1 MMFAKLSYLNNE
13 MYLTLP
19 TLFNVDVYAYALIRQ
34 RPSCTAEEFYILLI
48 ITFHIVTDLN
58 RLENIKINL

>member
-1 MMFAKLSYLNNE
+1 
-13 MYLTLP
+13 MYLTPP
-19 TLFNVDVYAYALIRQ
+19 TPCSVDVDADQTKDQL
-34 RPSCTAEEFYILLI
+34 SCTGEEFYILLI